1 MKVHGDMTQPYEM
14 ARWTTLTFRIF
25 SEELSLDE
33 ISHELELEPTAARA
47 KGELLSPGNPRSMRA
62 KANLWML
69 DSGVAPT
76 ETLTAHLSAMLS
88 VVEAKGAALQELSRQ
103 CKFDFFVG
111 FSSENQQ
118 AGDVVKH
125 ALLRRLAKWP
135 IDLVLDLYPPS
146 GAGGPSM

>member
-1 MKVHGDMTQPYEM
+1 MTGPHEM
-14 ARWTTLTFRIF
+14 AKWTTLTFRIF
-25 SEELSLDE
+25 SEELSLEE
-33 ISHELELEPTAARA
+33 ISRALGLEPTAARA
-47 KGELLSPGNPRSMRA
+47 KGELLSPRNPRSMRA

-69 DSGVAPT
+69 ESGVAPT
-76 ETLTAHLSAMLS
+76 EALTSHLSAMLD
-88 VVEAKGAALQELSRQ
+88 VVEAKSATLQELSRQ

-125 ALLRRLAKWP
+125 AVLTRLAKWP

-146 GAGGPSM
+146 EAGRP